1 MRSLIVGYGVS
12 KIRKIIKDLIDKF
25 VENSFQRQANR
36 MFMKHQVKTTDK
48 DNT

>member
-1 MRSLIVGYGVS
+1 MTKL
-12 KIRKIIKDLIDKF
+12 RKIIKDLIGKF
-25 VENSFQRQANR
+25 IENSFQRQANR